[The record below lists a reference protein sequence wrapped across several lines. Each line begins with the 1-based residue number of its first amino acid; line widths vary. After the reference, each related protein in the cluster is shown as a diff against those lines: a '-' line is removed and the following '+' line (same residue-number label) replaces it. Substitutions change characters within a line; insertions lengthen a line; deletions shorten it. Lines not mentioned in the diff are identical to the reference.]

1 MRSEWYTLS
10 GMYYWQ
16 RGTSFMGIT
25 WEILYFIGSW
35 ILNFSSSVKLEMH
48 QDLAF
53 NFPNYLFC
61 SSQKAFS
68 KLPTLEIFSS
78 DSHLLQNMNPRRS
91 TSLSILSYKI
101 LIIPKECATI
111 QIEQNCCHKLPTLMN
126 IGTWF
131 LRGLKYLT
139 RSLSVRKIFYIDL
152 EFKFHHKL
160 HP

>member
-1 MRSEWYTLS
+1 MLYYS
-10 GMYYWQ
+10 GMYYWH
-16 RGTSFMGIT
+16 RSTSFMGIT

-78 DSHLLQNMNPRRS
+78 DSHLLQSMNPRRS

-111 QIEQNCCHKLPTLMN
+111 QIEQNCCHKITHFNEYWYMVSQ
-126 IGTWF
+126 
-131 LRGLKYLT
+131 
-139 RSLSVRKIFYIDL
+139 RSEVFNSFP
-152 EFKFHHKL
+152 FC
-160 HP
+160 